1 MPSYRSTGSSSGFSR
16 QRAIPGRFP
25 RRSTPT
31 AWRIDPSEATSILT
45 DGDRIELGGRTL
57 TVLHTPGH
65 SPDGISLL
73 EEREGLLFADD
84 AFNAGSIYAHF
95 PDSDVDAL
103 DVTARRL
110 SDLAGDVKRIFTHH
124 YGRPL
129 ADVGFSAS
137 TRPRRT
143 RSGLTVRRSARG
155 GTC

>member
-1 MPSYRSTGSSSGFSR
+1 
-16 QRAIPGRFP
+16 
-25 RRSTPT
+25 
-31 AWRIDPSEATSILT
+31 LT

-103 DVTARRL
+103 DATARRL
-110 SDLAGDVKRIFTHH
+110 SDLAGDVKLIFTHH

-129 ADVGFSAS
+129 ADVGVLREYASA
-137 TRPRRT
+137 THE
-143 RSGLTVRRSARG
+143 SGLTVRRSARG